1 MTAAKLAVQLMILIL
16 LGLLSVRLGLVKGDF
31 DKQFTALIMKLFIPC
46 MIVRSMSG
54 AFSWQEV
61 KNCGRLVLIALALW
75 AVTFL
80 LGQLAYVLSG
90 RSATGRIQ
98 RFNMLYTNFTFVG
111 IPVVEALYGS
121 TGVFYFVVFLVIVLP
136 YFMGAVFNG
145 ADMVMAERRPEVEMF
160 LPIIVSSQIGSDMKK
175 ETIKAQTVIAR
186 SNIRRIL
193 GEGKIIPQILQE
205 KTDGR
210 DYIRN
215 IFYIYAYR

>member
-1 MTAAKLAVQLMILIL
+1 MVNL
-16 LGLLSVRLGLVKGDF
+16 RDF
-31 DKQFTALIMKLFIPC
+31 RKC
-46 MIVRSMSG
+46 RCSG
-54 AFSWQEV
+54 CYRAISQNVCEYL
-61 KNCGRLVLIALALW
+61 NYSYTSIAQIIIFCKR
-75 AVTFL
+75 T
-80 LGQLAYVLSG
+80 YI
-90 RSATGRIQ
+90 RKKTD
-98 RFNMLYTNFTFVG
+98 Y
-111 IPVVEALYGS
+111 
-121 TGVFYFVVFLVIVLP
+121 GVFMKKYVYFRYFVVFLVIVLP

-193 GEGKIIPQILQE
+193 GEGKILPQILQE

-215 IFYIYAYR
+215 IFSKKDKVYQQASCSRGIRSAGEKHAAEKRLFGMRHIHI